1 MASNVRTTMFTDGR
15 SQRVRMHK
23 VFRHVVILILFAF
36 AANAASTSV
45 KVSDFGWDAV
55 DSTRFIQAA
64 LDSGAKKIVFDRKEG
79 PWISLPLKGRSNS
92 EIVFEEGVELQAK
105 RGEFRWKR
113 DSLLSFFGA
122 TNVIVRGEGK
132 KGGILRMHK
141 RDYQKPPYEKAE
153 WRYALQLLGVK
164 NVLVENMSFIA
175 SGGDGIVIGK
185 DWVSRNGLLWCDGVT
200 IRHCV
205 CDDNHRQGI
214 SVCAGKNILIE
225 DTVLSNTSG
234 TPPQSGIDFEP
245 DNSNECIE
253 NCVMRNCLSL
263 NNAGCGYE
271 LYLGQLNSK
280 SPPVSVKIENC
291 RSVGNT
297 HSVLLSSRRSDG
309 ETVKGSLIFSGCTF
323 ADDRSSA
330 VHAYSKGR
338 DTYRVT
344 FENCIITNA
353 CVKGGSADF
362 TYASDNWR
370 EAPPNGFD
378 VSALKVFQTKAHP
391 WFAYQT
397 PCLSSE
403 PTTDF
408 SGDVTVVAPD
418 GAITRHALD
427 EAWRKAT
434 FPPRG
439 QNAIPPLLPISTRLG
454 QQAVA
459 HDTCPGEMVDLA
471 PVEVFRR
478 ANYIFHMAKPG
489 VARFVARQVG
499 NAEKGS
505 FEVTS
510 PGGSRYAAIPFP
522 GEKSTEFEAKIPEAG
537 CFRLFTP
544 FHRPRFVLEKSSVPV
559 AIDLSRGPAYL
570 RFVGGRPSS
579 LWGDVPDGRAFAFAA
594 YAASDG
600 RLAWHVIDP
609 VGKAAHHEIFGKK
622 WSAYVG
628 AGKPGL
634 WQIDFTP
641 PPKGHTS
648 SCFRVD
654 TVGAPAVLFLS
665 KDKTWTIPRDEVR
678 VSQWGW
684 NGVDDTY
691 AIQTALDSGA
701 KKVVF
706 DKQKG
711 PWSAKPLVARS
722 NTEIVFEPGVE
733 LVAKR
738 GAFTNK
744 NDYLMLVE
752 GVSNVTIR
760 GGAGSGLRMWKTDYQ
775 EPPYVR
781 SEWRHALCL
790 SASKN
795 ILVEGMHFNESG
807 GDGICITWGVKDC
820 TIRNCVCDKNHRQGI
835 SACWAEN
842 LLIEDT
848 VLSNTSGTPPQSG
861 IDFEPNSDKEYLVN
875 CVMRNC
881 VSRGNKGRGFEFYLG
896 YLSDRSRPVLIRLEN
911 CRSECDENGVLY
923 SVRHDVKKTGTGMP
937 RGEVVLENCTFA
949 DSCSAG
955 IRFYSTGAGAVKP
968 VFRNCRIEGAC
979 ALRGSSDVFLAYDH
993 RLYVPFGGVDFGNL
1007 EIVQKKPHPWFG
1019 WDREHLPAQPPP
1031 VDVNGTIKIVAPDG
1045 SGKIVH
1051 LDDETRKSMFL

>member
-1 MASNVRTTMFTDGR
+1 MKGKLTFLAVSCVGLCAS
-15 SQRVRMHK
+15 
-23 VFRHVVILILFAF
+23 
-36 AANAASTSV
+36 AAQERV
-45 KVSDFGWDAV
+45 KVSDFGWDAA

-64 LDSGAKKIVFDRKEG
+64 LDSGAKTVIFDRQAS
-79 PWISLPLKGRSNS
+79 PWISLPLQGRSNL
-92 EIVFEEGVELQAK
+92 EIIFEEGVELQAK
-105 RGEFRWKR
+105 RGAYSGKR
-113 DSLLSFFGA
+113 DSLLSFIGA
-122 TNVIVRGEGK
+122 TNVILRGAGA

-141 RDYQKPPYEKAE
+141 RDYQKPPYEPAE
-153 WRYALQLLGVK
+153 WRYALQLSGVK
-164 NVLVENMSFIA
+164 GVHVENMSFIA
-175 SGGDGIVIGK
+175 SGGDGIVLGK
-185 DWVSRNGLLWCDGVT
+185 NWQKPGGRLWCEDVT

-214 SVCAGKNILIE
+214 SVCSGRNILIE

-271 LYLGQLNSK
+271 LYLGQLNSR

-309 ETVKGSLIFSGCTF
+309 ETVKGSLLFSGCTF

-344 FENCIITNA
+344 FENCTITNA
-353 CVKGGSADF
+353 CVTGGAADF

-418 GAITRHALD
+418 GTIARQALD

-439 QNAIPPLLPISTRLG
+439 QTAIPPLLPISTRVG

-459 HDTCPGEMVDLA
+459 HDACPGEMVDLA

-499 NAEKGS
+499 KAEKGS

-522 GEKSTEFEAKIPEAG
+522 GENSTAFEVKIPEAG

-570 RFVGGRPSS
+570 RFVGGRTPS
-579 LWGDVPDGRAFAFAA
+579 LWGDVPDGRTFAFAA

-600 RLAWHVIDP
+600 RLAWHVVDP
-609 VGKAAHHEIFGKK
+609 VGKAAYHEIFGKK

-634 WQIDFTP
+634 WQIDFAP
-641 PPKGHTS
+641 PPEGRTS

-654 TVGAPAVLFLS
+654 AVGAPAVLFLS
-665 KDKTWTIPRDEVR
+665 KEKTWTIPRTEVR

-684 NGVDDTY
+684 NGVDDTC

-711 PWSAKPLVARS
+711 PWSAQPLVARS

-738 GAFTNK
+738 GAFTNR
-744 NDYLMLVE
+744 NDCLMLVE
-752 GVSNVTIR
+752 NVSNVTIR
-760 GGAGSGLRMWKTDYQ
+760 GGTGSGFRMWKADYQ
-775 EPPYVR
+775 KSPYVR

-790 SASKN
+790 SAAKN
-795 ILVEGMHFNESG
+795 ILVEGLHFNESG
-807 GDGICITWGVKDC
+807 GDGICITWGVKNC
-820 TIRNCVCDKNHRQGI
+820 AIRNCVCDKNHRQGI

-861 IDFEPNSDKEYLVN
+861 IDFEPNSDREYLVN

-881 VSRGNKGRGFEFYLG
+881 IARGNAGRGFEFYLG
-896 YLSDRSRPVLIRLEN
+896 YLSDRSRPVSIRLEN
-911 CRSECDENGVLY
+911 CRSEDDENGVLY
-923 SVRHDVKKTGTGMP
+923 SVRHDVAKTGTGVP
-937 RGEVVLENCTFA
+937 KGEVVFDRCVFA
-949 DSCSAG
+949 KSRSSG
-955 IRFYSTGAGAVKP
+955 IRFYSKGTGAVKP
-968 VFRNCRIEGAC
+968 VFRDCRIEDAC
-979 ALRGSSDVFLAYDH
+979 AQRGPSDVFLAYDH
-993 RLYVPFGGVDFGNL
+993 RLYVPFDGVDFGNL
-1007 EIVQKKPHPWFG
+1007 DIRQATAHAWFG
-1019 WDREHLPAQPPP
+1019 WDREKLPVQGVP
-1031 VDVNGTIKIVAPDG
+1031 VDIVGRITVRMPDG
-1045 SGKIVH
+1045 GARTVA
-1051 LDDETRKSMFL
+1051 LDAEGRKSLF